1 MPRLL
6 PDTWASRADWS
17 PEARR
22 RFERR
27 LRRARPRNRP
37 RYLWLKAI
45 ALLDCP
51 DVRRRA
57 GGRSLLARLI
67 DEHPGQRFDLSWSH
81 ALLGDACERDG
92 LDEAAEHHYRR
103 CDALETGPGTPYSG
117 CDLRLAE
124 LIVRTAREEAYPEAD
139 ALLDRL
145 ERLERRRLRS
155 AGHRYRH
162 AVVRARLCARLGR
175 AGEAAGYALA
185 AVELSLSLPP
195 RGAGGASSVPA
206 TGDVLIV
213 AEMHELIDE
222 ARG

>member
-6 PDTWASRADWS
+6 PDSWAARANWS

-51 DVRRRA
+51 DERRRGA
-57 GGRSLLARLI
+57 GRALLALLI

-81 ALLGDACERDG
+81 ALLGDAFERDG
-92 LDEAAEHHYRR
+92 LDEAAEHHYRC
-103 CDALETGPGTPYSG
+103 CDALETDPGGPYSG

-124 LIVRTAREEAYPEAD
+124 LIVRTAREERYPEAD

-145 ERLERRRLRS
+145 ERLERERLRG

-162 AVVRARLCARLGR
+162 AVVRARLCARVGR
-175 AGEAAGYALA
+175 DEEAAAYAAAALDLA
-185 AVELSLSLPP
+185 RSLPP
-195 RGAGGASSVPA
+195 RRADGAPSVPA
-206 TGDVLIV
+206 TGDGLVV
-213 AEMHELIDE
+213 AEMRRLMAD
-222 ARG
+222 AGG

>member
-6 PDTWASRADWS
+6 PDTWAARADWS
-17 PEARR
+17 PAARR

-51 DVRRRA
+51 DERRRA
-57 GGRSLLARLI
+57 AGRALLARLI

-92 LDEAAEHHYRR
+92 LDEAAEHHYRC
-103 CDALETGPGTPYSG
+103 CDALESDPGGLYSG

-124 LIVRTAREEAYPEAD
+124 LIVRTAREEGYPEAD

-145 ERLERRRLRS
+145 ERLERERLRG

-162 AVVRARLCARLGR
+162 AIVRARLCARVGR
-175 AGEAAGYALA
+175 DEEAAAYAAAALDLA
-185 AVELSLSLPP
+185 RSLPP
-195 RGAGGASSVPA
+195 QPADDAASVPA
-206 TGDVLIV
+206 TGDGLVV
-213 AEMHELIDE
+213 DEMHELIDDE
-222 ARG
+222 RG